1 MIYDAAV
8 LRGAIVAAAR
18 DHVTNRLA
26 IVAVLAALS
35 AGDWLD
41 RLDAQIQAAGY
52 TPAEARRIVDEA
64 LDLEARRQARRRPSS
79 PPPPPAPTGP
89 RILTVAR

>member
-1 MIYDAAV
+1 MIYDAAI
-8 LRGAIVAAAR
+8 LRGAIVVAAR

-41 RLDAQIQAAGY
+41 RLDAQVQAAGY

-64 LDLEARRQARRRPSS
+64 LDLEARRRQPPATRPPARARRGPS
-79 PPPPPAPTGP
+79 
-89 RILTVAR
+89 ILTVAR